1 MFGDMETIT
10 SRSRM
15 VGGIPLESQ
24 LVSTSNSRPIADPL
38 FAWKWTLGLLALGAG
53 WRIFRYA
60 LQFPMWGDE
69 AFISV
74 NFLNRDYLGLLKPLD
89 YRQVAPILFLWSELT
104 VYHLL
109 GGSEL
114 AIRLLPFLAGL
125 GSLFLFWR
133 LARSSLSS
141 TGTLMAV
148 GIFAVSYYPIR
159 HSCEVKPYAFDLF
172 WSLALMVTAVN
183 WLARADCWAWLVLL
197 VALVPLALGA
207 SYPAVFAAAT
217 VSLVLLPTVWR
228 RREFSSWILFG
239 IYNLVAAFSFLIWYR
254 LSGVAQFD
262 STGGTQN
269 WYWSEWFPPMESV
282 ALLKWLAAAHTGN
295 MMAYPAGGSGGASAG
310 TLILCLI
317 GAWQL
322 CRSRRWSI
330 AVLCLAPFGMT
341 FLAAA
346 LHRYPYGG
354 SARVAQ
360 HLAPAICL
368 LAGNGAATL
377 IAWIARSHTAQLRC
391 LAAASILLALI
402 AVAGMVRDWRRPYK
416 TPADAQLRDIVQRV
430 AREARAD
437 DQIVVMDAAEEVA
450 PQFVWYLGLLK
461 DRVAWRGQIDWDLL
475 AGSSSSSPARP
486 LPAASPR
493 HLWCLYLARDL
504 SRRDAVMTTLAP
516 ARRPLVLAG
525 HEEFPFQFGQS
536 YETLEHCEVFH
547 WISLPA
553 DSRYNP

>member
-1 MFGDMETIT
+1 MFGDMETIV
-10 SRSRM
+10 SQSRM
-15 VGGIPLESQ
+15 AGGISLESQ
-24 LVSTSNSRPIADPL
+24 LLPASNYRPISDRSVT
-38 FAWKWTLGLLALGAG
+38 WKWTLVFLALGVA
-53 WRIFRYA
+53 WRVLRYA

-69 AFISV
+69 AFMGV
-74 NFLNRDYLGLLKPLD
+74 NLLHRDYLDLLKPLD
-89 YRQVAPILFLWSELT
+89 YRQVVPILFLWSELS
-104 VYHLL
+104 VYQLL

-133 LARSSLSS
+133 LARSNLSS

-172 WSLALMVTAVN
+172 WSLALMVTAFN
-183 WLARADCWAWLVLL
+183 WLAEPKRWVWLALL
-197 VALVPLALGA
+197 PAIVPLALGA

-217 VSLVLLPTVWR
+217 VSLVLLPVVWR
-228 RREFSSWILFG
+228 KREFRSWILFG
-239 IYNLVAAFSFLIWYR
+239 IYNLAAAVSFLIWYR
-254 LSGVAQFD
+254 LAGVAQFD
-262 STGGTQN
+262 STGGKQN
-269 WYWSEWFPPMESV
+269 WYWSEWFPPSEPM
-282 ALLKWLAAAHTGN
+282 ALLKWLAAAHTGT
-295 MMAYPAGGSGGASAG
+295 MMAYPAGGSDGASAG

-317 GAWQL
+317 GAWEL
-322 CRSRRWSI
+322 CRSRRWSV
-330 AVLCLAPFGMT
+330 AALCLAPFALT

-368 LAGNGAATL
+368 LAGNGAAML
-377 IAWIARSHTAQLRC
+377 IGWIARSEAAQRHC
-391 LAAASILLALI
+391 SAVVSILLALI
-402 AVAGMVRDWRRPYK
+402 ALAGMVRDWRRPYK
-416 TPADAQLRDIVQRV
+416 TPADAQLRDIVLRV
-430 AREARAD
+430 AHEAKAD
-437 DQIVVMDAAEEVA
+437 DQIVVMDAPEEIA

-461 DRVAWRGQIDWDLL
+461 DRVEWRGQIDWDLL
-475 AGSSSSSPARP
+475 AGSTSSSPARP
-486 LPAASPR
+486 LATSPPR

-525 HEEFPFQFGQS
+525 HEEWPLQFGQT

-547 WISLPA
+547 WVSLPG
-553 DSRYNP
+553 DTEKK